1 LAMISALSD
10 GNASVI
16 NSIVDEVFND
26 IKDDGKLNVISG
38 NLINT
43 LDNKSIKN
51 GVSGD
56 IIDNFK

>member
-1 LAMISALSD
+1 MISALSD